1 MISNCFFYQFLLGL
15 LLACYQ
21 LNKYSSRVFI
31 LGKRANKGISAREL
45 LKFIP
50 EDKFASIIEDTKVNY
65 QVKKL
70 YGRSMFYLLLYGLLE
85 STNAS
90 LRGFEQLFNSPKFK
104 ITFKIDWETNIKYN
118 SLSDRLATINADFF
132 KQMYELMY
140 QEFSKYFNKEDG
152 LSYNIVS
159 VDSTMVAEAANKL
172 KEGMVVKNQTKKA
185 SKHVKYTVSLT
196 NLLPSSAE
204 AFTKQNCLNE
214 NITIPKLIK
223 DYVDNSKDNVF
234 VFDRG
239 VKSRKVFDE
248 LDEKDILFVTRISD
262 GGKYDLVRSSDVE
275 SGLTIGNLII
285 QKDEIVILYN
295 KYKQK
300 SSEYRLIQTIDNKNK
315 PLWFLTNLFDESV
328 ENIISIY
335 KKRWEIEVFF
345 KFIKQQLSF
354 KHFIST
360 NENGIKVILY
370 MTMIMAMLILMYKK
384 ANGLGYT
391 DAKRRLYYEIE
402 DFYAAI
408 LIENSGGD
416 PNLVFR

>member
-1 MISNCFFYQFLLGL
+1 
-15 LLACYQ
+15 
-21 LNKYSSRVFI
+21 
-31 LGKRANKGISAREL
+31 LGKRANKGINARDL

-50 EDKFASIIEDTKVNY
+50 EDKFASIIDDTSVDY

-104 ITFKIDWETNIKYN
+104 LTFKIDWETNIKYN

-132 KQMYELMY
+132 KQIYELMY
-140 QEFSKYFNKEDG
+140 QEFSKYFNKEEG

-159 VDSTMVAEAANKL
+159 IDSTMVAEAANKL
-172 KEGMVVKNQTKKA
+172 KQGMVAKNQTGKT
-185 SKHVKYTVSLT
+185 SKHIKYTVSLT

-204 AFTKQNCLNE
+204 VFTGQSYLNE
-214 NITIPKLIK
+214 NITIPQIIRN
-223 DYVDNSKDNVF
+223 YVDDRKDNVF

-248 LDEKDILFVTRISD
+248 LDGNDILFVTRIT
-262 GGKYDLVRSSDVE
+262 GGTNYDLVKSSEVKP
-275 SGLTIGNLII
+275 GLTTGNLTVH
-285 QKDEIVILYN
+285 KDEIVILYN
-295 KYKQK
+295 KYKKK
-300 SSEYRLIQTIDNKNK
+300 SNQFRIIQTSDNKGK
-315 PLWFLTNLFDESV
+315 PLWFLTNLFDESI
-328 ENIISIY
+328 ENIIAIY
-335 KKRWEIEVFF
+335 KKRWDIEVFF

-384 ANGLGYT
+384 ANNLGFT
-391 DAKRRLYYEIE
+391 DAKRRLYYELE

-416 PNLVFR
+416 PSLVFR

>member
-1 MISNCFFYQFLLGL
+1 M
-15 LLACYQ
+15 
-21 LNKYSSRVFI
+21 
-31 LGKRANKGISAREL
+31 GKRSNKGISAREL

-50 EDKFASIIEDTKVNY
+50 EDKFASIIEDTGVDY

-104 ITFKIDWETNIKYN
+104 LTFKIDWETNIKYN
-118 SLSDRLATINADFF
+118 SLSDRLATINPDFF

-140 QEFSKYFNKEDG
+140 QEFSKYFDTEDG

-185 SKHVKYTVSLT
+185 SKHIKYTVSLT

-204 AFTKQNCLNE
+204 AFTQQSHLNE
-214 NITIPKLIK
+214 NITIPKLIR
-223 DYVDNSKDNVF
+223 DYVDNDRDNVF

-248 LDEKDILFVTRISD
+248 LDDKDILFVTRITE
-262 GGKYDLVRSSDVE
+262 GANYDLVKSSDFKSE
-275 SGLTIGNLII
+275 INIGNLTVH
-285 QKDEIVILYN
+285 KDDIVLLHN
-295 KYKQK
+295 KYKER
-300 SSEYRLIQTIDNKNK
+300 SNEYRLIQTVDNKNK
-315 PLWFLTNLFDESV
+315 ALWFLTNLVDESI
-328 ENIISIY
+328 ENIIATY

-384 ANGLGYT
+384 ANNLGYT

-416 PNLVFR
+416 PSLVFR

>member
-1 MISNCFFYQFLLGL
+1 MQIYITPSE
-15 LLACYQ
+15 
-21 LNKYSSRVFI
+21 VD
-31 LGKRANKGISAREL
+31 LGKRSNKGISAREL

-50 EDKFASIIEDTKVNY
+50 EDKFASIIEDTGVDY

-104 ITFKIDWETNIKYN
+104 LTFKIDWETNIKYN
-118 SLSDRLATINADFF
+118 SLSDRLATINSDFF
-132 KQMYELMY
+132 KQLYELMY
-140 QEFSKYFNKEDG
+140 QEFSKYFDKEDG

-172 KEGMVVKNQTKKA
+172 KDGMVVKNQTKKT
-185 SKHVKYTVSLT
+185 SKHIKYTVSLT

-204 AFTKQNCLNE
+204 AFTQQSYLNE
-214 NITIPKLIK
+214 NITIPKLIRN
-223 DYVDNSKDNVF
+223 YVDNSKDNVF

-248 LDEKDILFVTRISD
+248 LDDKEILFVTRITE
-262 GGKYDLVRSSDVE
+262 GANYDLVKSSDFKSE
-275 SGLTIGNLII
+275 INIGNLTI
-285 QKDEIVILYN
+285 QKDDIVLLHN
-295 KYKQK
+295 KYKER
-300 SSEYRLIQTIDNKNK
+300 SNEYRLIQATDNKNK

-335 KKRWEIEVFF
+335 KKRWDIEVFF

-360 NENGIKVILY
+360 NENGIKVTLY

-384 ANGLGYT
+384 ANNLGYT
-391 DAKRRLYYEIE
+391 DAKRKLYYEIE

-416 PNLVFR
+416 PGLVFR

>member
-1 MISNCFFYQFLLGL
+1 M
-15 LLACYQ
+15 
-21 LNKYSSRVFI
+21 
-31 LGKRANKGISAREL
+31 GKQANKGISAREL

-50 EDKFASIIEDTKVNY
+50 EDKFASIIEDTNVNY

-104 ITFKIDWETNIKYN
+104 LTFKIDWETNIKYN
-118 SLSDRLATINADFF
+118 SLSDRLATINPDFF

-172 KEGMVVKNQTKKA
+172 KEGMIVRNQSKRT
-185 SKHVKYTVSLT
+185 SKHIKYTVSLT

-204 AFTKQNCLNE
+204 AFTQQSHLNE
-214 NITIPKLIK
+214 NITIPKLIR
-223 DYVDNSKDNVF
+223 DYVDNNKDNVF

-239 VKSRKVFDE
+239 VRSRKVFDE
-248 LDEKDILFVTRISD
+248 LDENDILFVTRISE
-262 GGKYDLVRSSDVE
+262 GANYDLIKSSNVKAQT
-275 SGLTIGNLII
+275 TIGNLTAL
-285 QKDEIVILYN
+285 KDDIVLLHN
-295 KYKQK
+295 KYKKRSNQ
-300 SSEYRLIQTIDNKNK
+300 YRLIQTIDNKNK

-384 ANGLGYT
+384 ANNLGYT

-416 PNLVFR
+416 PSLVFR